1 MFLGLERIKIQEFKY
16 EFFIIEFLIHLLGST
31 LILKKTGTT
40 KSLIYQ
46 MVIKK

>member
-31 LILKKTGTT
+31 LIKK
-40 KSLIYQ
+40 KLEQQKVLY
-46 MVIKK
+46 IKWL